1 MGTGLNVLL
10 RTVGR
15 LRVLAVWN
23 LRDRTG
29 KELMADKPSVTMP
42 GTVEKIIKSP
52 HRDIPEKAEIGVEGA
67 DHLYREIRIENKL
80 KDENGNEVKL
90 KEGASVEI
98 TVEAE
103 AAGTTSKSDR
113 KS

>member
-1 MGTGLNVLL
+1 
-10 RTVGR
+10 
-15 LRVLAVWN
+15 
-23 LRDRTG
+23 
-29 KELMADKPSVTMP
+29 MADKPSVTMP

-52 HRDIPEKAEIGVEGA
+52 HRDVAEKAEIGVEGA

-98 TVEAE
+98 TVEAKPE
-103 AAGTTSKSDR
+103 ATVAKSG
-113 KS
+113 KKN